1 MLSPKLPASQLVT
14 PLFFIHALNFIQRH
28 IYVCHIHIY
37 THTLFG
43 EHIDIDITFRI
54 VGPRPPLS
62 EMIHISIY
70 HLTLGW
76 PGTHYFKGDIN
87 IDIFPK
93 K

>member
-1 MLSPKLPASQLVT
+1 MCV
-14 PLFFIHALNFIQRH
+14 
-28 IYVCHIHIY
+28 IYIY

>member
-1 MLSPKLPASQLVT
+1 MKADKYEV
-14 PLFFIHALNFIQRH
+14 FW
-28 IYVCHIHIY
+28 
-37 THTLFG
+37 G
-43 EHIDIDITFRI
+43 EIVVVKKINMRSKKKFKPNPPERI
-54 VGPRPPLS
+54 FTSKTMGPRPPLS